1 MPVPTRSQS
10 AHADWLFY
18 VRYFYAR
25 SKRKKHGAGRIR
37 SQASGGCALFPPC
50 RHKLRLSELDH
61 VLDRIPASC
70 FKYKKKPTARIKIEH
85 DPVHSIVF
93 ELS

>member
-1 MPVPTRSQS
+1 MSVISGAIT
-10 AHADWLFY
+10 
-18 VRYFYAR
+18 
-25 SKRKKHGAGRIR
+25 KRKKHGAGRIR
-37 SQASGGCALFPPC
+37 SQASGGCALFLPC
-50 RHKLRLSELDH
+50 RHKLRLSEPDH
-61 VLDRIPASC
+61 VLDRIPTSC